1 MALKGLH
8 KGRLQ
13 KKKNVKFGLLAEI
26 RRGRGLKGVFEPN
39 LLSGI
44 FSLFKN
50 YLIAPKHEIKHKK
63 CYNTPPLTPPQ
74 FPQNPSRFFKEF
86 NSFARSFPTISDGLK
101 VLHKAVSCFEG
112 CRFE

>member
-1 MALKGLH
+1 M
-8 KGRLQ
+8 
-13 KKKNVKFGLLAEI
+13 KKK
-26 RRGRGLKGVFEPN
+26 P
-39 LLSGI
+39 
-44 FSLFKN
+44 KN
-50 YLIAPKHEIKHKK
+50 KNDITP
-63 CYNTPPLTPPQ
+63 PPLTPPQ